1 MTEEANEMWT
11 IEELVQMTEEVQST
25 DLDWQGK
32 KLHIQWCELVEAEE
46 PKMAI
51 PTDDMPEEEQTEHF
65 KKMASE
71 RVIAMINKA
80 NNKNPEGQ
88 TLTGENWASLP
99 TTLRWS
105 ISSTILGTQSENL

>member
-11 IEELVQMTEEVQST
+11 IEELVQMTEKVQST
-25 DLDWQGK
+25 NLDWQGK

-51 PTDDMPEEEQTEHF
+51 PTDDMPEEEQTEYF

-71 RVIAMINKA
+71 RVLAMSKKA
-80 NNKNPEGQ
+80 NDKNPEG
-88 TLTGENWASLP
+88 TSLTEENWGSLP
-99 TTLRWS
+99 TTLRLS
-105 ISSTILGTQSENL
+105 ISSTILGTQAENL

>member
-1 MTEEANEMWT
+1 
-11 IEELVQMTEEVQST
+11 
-25 DLDWQGK
+25 LDWQGK

-51 PTDDMPEEEQTEHF
+51 PTDDMPEEEQTEYF

-71 RVIAMINKA
+71 RVLAMIKKA
-80 NNKNPEGQ
+80 NDKNPEG
-88 TLTGENWASLP
+88 TSLTEENWASLP

-105 ISSTILGTQSENL
+105 ISSTILGTQAENL

>member
-11 IEELVQMTEEVQST
+11 IEELVQMTEKVQST
-25 DLDWQGK
+25 NLDWQGK

-51 PTDDMPEEEQTEHF
+51 PTDDMPEEEQTEYF

-71 RVIAMINKA
+71 RVLAMIKKA
-80 NNKNPEGQ
+80 NDKNPEG
-88 TLTGENWASLP
+88 TSLTEENWGSLP

-105 ISSTILGTQSENL
+105 ISSTILGTQAENL

>member
-11 IEELVQMTEEVQST
+11 IEELVQMTEKVQST
-25 DLDWQGK
+25 NLDWQGK

-51 PTDDMPEEEQTEHF
+51 PTDDMPEEEQTEYF

-71 RVIAMINKA
+71 RVLAMIKKA
-80 NNKNPEGQ
+80 NDKNPEG
-88 TLTGENWASLP
+88 TSLTEENWGSLP
-99 TTLRWS
+99 TILRWS
-105 ISSTILGTQSENL
+105 ISSTILGTQAENL